1 MARPTISRTVALVLV
16 LPALLGAILAT
27 AMDPRAL
34 PFTRHEQLSAVFLL
48 DGQAYFG
55 HLEDI
60 PWSGTL
66 TLRDV
71 YYFDDARKVT
81 TDLPL
86 ALVKRGNELH
96 QPIDVMRI
104 RRDKVLAVER
114 VSLDSSVGQAI
125 AAQRALDAVAR

>member
-1 MARPTISRTVALVLV
+1 MTPSRRFIALWLL

-27 AMDPRAL
+27 ALDPRAL
-34 PFTRHEQLSAVFLL
+34 PFTGHEQISAVFLL

-55 HLEDI
+55 HLEDV
-60 PWSGTL
+60 PWSGTI

-71 YYFDDARKVT
+71 YYFEDARKVT

-96 QPIDVMRI
+96 QPADAMRI
-104 RRDKVLAVER
+104 RRDKVLVVER
-114 VSLDSSVGQAI
+114 VNLDSAVGLAI
-125 AAQRALDAVAR
+125 AAQRALDRVAK